1 MAELKES
8 SSEDSFTEADEQK
21 LYSFKDCQQIGKGL
35 LDELKQSLKVTI
47 SEIEEPR
54 AKAVKYLEKTEVL
67 QLLEVSLCMY
77 HNFSLQ
83 D

>member
-1 MAELKES
+1 
-8 SSEDSFTEADEQK
+8 
-21 LYSFKDCQQIGKGL
+21 
-35 LDELKQSLKVTI
+35 LKQSLKVTI